1 MPDREEKHSILS
13 SHHADLKGQGLYA
26 ALDAIKNFNSSIL
39 PLEDVAKHIA
49 AKTRNALKVPCIT
62 LWLVDD
68 LNINILLQAFACV
81 DLDESDPKNYIISL
95 EDNTSPVAA
104 CLKDGKPSIHKK
116 QTLSEMDPR
125 AATLTNTYVSAV
137 LPLIAP
143 DGVMG
148 VFEIIT
154 FSNDAICH
162 EEIESLELLAS
173 QIALLLSSCEN
184 MEHAVCQSAL
194 QKQLYEITA
203 KINQAKDYESILKV
217 TVEELC
223 AALNLPGASIHV
235 NMTSF
240 GLNAASEKE
249 QST

>member
-26 ALDAIKNFNSSIL
+26 ALDAIKSFNSTIL
-39 PLEDVAKHIA
+39 PLEEVAKRIA
-49 AKTRNALKVPCIT
+49 TKTRDALKVPCLT
-62 LWLVDD
+62 LWRVDD
-68 LNINILLQAFACV
+68 LNINILLQAFACA
-81 DLDESDPKNYIISL
+81 DLEESDPKNYIISL

-125 AATLTNTYVSAV
+125 AATLTSTYVSAV

-148 VFEIIT
+148 VFEVIT
-154 FSNDAICH
+154 FSNDAISH
-162 EEIESLELLAS
+162 EEIESLELLSA
-173 QIALLLSSCEN
+173 QIALILSNCQT
-184 MEHAVCQSAL
+184 MEHAARQSAL

-235 NMTSF
+235 NMTSI
-240 GLNAASEKE
+240 GLNAASEME